1 MQVKKSQPIRTGKS
15 LVVKSF
21 ASKLSLLGLSMFF
34 TLGTF
39 LTAQNKLFYKLT
51 FSLLA
56 DTEPIQIQRRL
67 IDFSKNWVAHLLLV
81 SKGHAAQAL
90 SSFIYMI
97 GLFDKPQTHRER
109 NVELDSQQ
117 PFVGRSVTWWH
128 KNGCVADLIFGGAS
142 QNDFLASICQL
153 CPKFNVLCMV
163 M

>member
-34 TLGTF
+34 TLGTL

-67 IDFSKNWVAHLLLV
+67 IDFSK
-81 SKGHAAQAL
+81 
-90 SSFIYMI
+90 I
-97 GLFDKPQTHRER
+97 E
-109 NVELDSQQ
+109 
-117 PFVGRSVTWWH
+117 
-128 KNGCVADLIFGGAS
+128 
-142 QNDFLASICQL
+142 
-153 CPKFNVLCMV
+153 
-163 M
+163 